1 MQCPVPMSELLVY
14 CQATGSDAGRSADES
29 TCAGK
34 APATAAERTAVRNSW
49 REWATHLLV
58 MMVTLAKEWQNVKCL
73 QYSVGA
79 KLKCPLFCKAEMSG
93 SPGGL
98 QAVPSAAVDP
108 SIGATPCLR
117 ETSRG
122 GGRRHPRIPFCK
134 SGLQAGCGRAS
145 QCSHKTNRHST
156 AGLGRS
162 ARTRPRQAPRRARRK
177 GAHRLLAAGGL
188 GPGRRSTGSSMPLP
202 RKSGHFRI
210 ARTGHFSF
218 ALTVSSIQL
227 SE

>member
-1 MQCPVPMSELLVY
+1 
-14 CQATGSDAGRSADES
+14 
-29 TCAGK
+29 
-34 APATAAERTAVRNSW
+34 
-49 REWATHLLV
+49 
-58 MMVTLAKEWQNVKCL
+58 
-73 QYSVGA
+73 
-79 KLKCPLFCKAEMSG
+79 MSG

-218 ALTVSSIQL
+218 ALTLLWRTSDSAGGRRPSLARSAVDSAERVGDADPAGMGPAGLHGIQCYCRYRSAVDSCLVSVCYT
-227 SE
+227 

>member
-1 MQCPVPMSELLVY
+1 
-14 CQATGSDAGRSADES
+14 
-29 TCAGK
+29 
-34 APATAAERTAVRNSW
+34 
-49 REWATHLLV
+49 
-58 MMVTLAKEWQNVKCL
+58 
-73 QYSVGA
+73 
-79 KLKCPLFCKAEMSG
+79 MSG

-134 SGLQAGCGRAS
+134 SGLQAGCGGAS

-218 ALTVSSIQL
+218 ALTRCCPPALPKLRSKPACATCVDELRHPQRIDSASRLQVVGALPRAARRIAFADSRFPVTHGNL
-227 SE
+227 ECLIR